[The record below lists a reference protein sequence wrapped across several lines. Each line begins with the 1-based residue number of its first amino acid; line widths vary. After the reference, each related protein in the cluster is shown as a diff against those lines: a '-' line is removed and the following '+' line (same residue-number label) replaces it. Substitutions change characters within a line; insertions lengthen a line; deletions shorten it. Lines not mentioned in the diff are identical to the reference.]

1 MCLYSH
7 YLERRSLSPIG
18 IAESLFLRALFLH
31 HASDSYI
38 LLIKDVVKYL
48 LVLFF
53 SSSCGCCGQ
62 KHSDIDLISEM
73 PCPKA
78 SNQYRAVSL
87 NSLRKSP
94 VLGACCK
101 KWQQEM
107 ESSGKETYC
116 ISDSSRN
123 NFPIQISHQVAW

>member
-1 MCLYSH
+1 MFVGF
-7 YLERRSLSPIG
+7 I
-18 IAESLFLRALFLH
+18 
-31 HASDSYI
+31 
-38 LLIKDVVKYL
+38 
-48 LVLFF
+48 F

-78 SNQYRAVSL
+78 SNQHGAVSL

-107 ESSGKETYC
+107 ESSEKRDILYFKLIKE
-116 ISDSSRN
+116 SFSNPNLSSGDLV
-123 NFPIQISHQVAW
+123 ISHGVL